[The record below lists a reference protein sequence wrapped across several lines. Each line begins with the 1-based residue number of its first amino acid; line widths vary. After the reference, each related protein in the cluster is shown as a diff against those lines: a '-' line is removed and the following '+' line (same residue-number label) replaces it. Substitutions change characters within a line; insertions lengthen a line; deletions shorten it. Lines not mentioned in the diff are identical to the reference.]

1 MAAMEFN
8 FAVRVYYED
17 TDAGGLVYHA
27 NYLKYYER
35 ARTEFLSYLGI
46 EQDGLLAKQIGFVVK
61 RITIDNILAAKFNDR
76 LTVVTKISALK
87 KARLEFEQRIEKENK
102 VINTALVEIACIDL
116 EKLKPVR
123 IPEYILGELH
133 SVS

>member
-35 ARTEFLSYLGI
+35 ARTEFLSHLGI

-87 KARLEFEQRIEKENK
+87 KARIEFEQRIEKENK
-102 VINTALVEIACIDL
+102 VINTALIEIACVDL
-116 EKLKPVR
+116 EKLKPIR

>member
-1 MAAMEFN
+1 MSAKEFN

-35 ARTEFLSYLGI
+35 ARTEFLSHLGI

-87 KARLEFEQRIEKENK
+87 KARIEFEQRIEKDGI
-102 VINTALVEIACIDL
+102 VINKAIVEIACVDL
-116 EKLKPVR
+116 RQLKPVR

>member
-1 MAAMEFN
+1 MEFN